1 MSADMEGC
9 TGVTDV
15 HQTVNGR
22 PEYAFGCKMEL
33 HDVRAAAEGAL
44 EAGADE
50 VLVNDAHGRKINVD
64 INGLG
69 SRVRL
74 LSGTPK
80 PLGMMEG
87 CSGSDGVFFIGYHAM
102 AGTPVAVLDHTISGG
117 TVYSITL
124 NGVEMGELGLNAAVA
139 SSFGLPV
146 ALVEGDD
153 ALEREVRAQLGE
165 APVYA
170 RVKIAKGRLAADCLS
185 PEDSYGYIKA
195 KAKEAVERLKARQIP
210 LFDIGDGSYDLRVTF
225 HTTAQCDAA
234 TQIPTLEP
242 CASAAAAWR
251 KCAAGPARSSAWQA
265 RPTVDSIRRLRT
277 GLQASTQKI
286 SARPQRSGR
295 NFLDAQRS
303 QADFSCTLDFLLT

>member
-1 MSADMEGC
+1 MKIYISADMEGC

-15 HQTVNGR
+15 HQTMNGR
-22 PEYAFGCKMEL
+22 PEYAFGCRMEL

-64 INGLG
+64 IDGLG

-117 TVYSITL
+117 TVYSIEL

-153 ALEREVRAQLGE
+153 ALEREVRAQLGA

-225 HTTAQCDAA
+225 HTTVQCDAA
-234 TQIPTLEP
+234 TQIPALE
-242 CASAAAAWR
+242 R
-251 KCAAGPARSSAWQA
+251 LGGR
-265 RPTVDSIRRLRT
+265 TVRVRGRGMAEMRRWT
-277 GLQASTQKI
+277 GAIVGLASTAN
-286 SARPQRSGR
+286 S
-295 NFLDAQRS
+295 
-303 QADFSCTLDFLLT
+303 

>member
-1 MSADMEGC
+1 MKIYISADMEGC

-15 HQTVNGR
+15 RQTMSSR

-33 HDVRAAAEGAL
+33 HDVCAAAEGAL
-44 EAGADE
+44 AAGADE
-50 VLVNDAHGRKINVD
+50 VLVNDAHGRKINID
-64 INGLG
+64 INGLA

-87 CSGSDGVFFIGYHAM
+87 CESADGVFFIGYHAM

-117 TVYSITL
+117 TVYSILL
-124 NGVEMGELGLNAAVA
+124 NGAEVGELGLNAAVA

-153 ALEREVRAQLGE
+153 ALEREVRAQLGA

-170 RVKIAKGRLAADCLS
+170 RVKLTKGRLAADCM
-185 PEDSYGYIKA
+185 PPKDSYGYIRA
-195 KAKEAVERLKARQIP
+195 KAKEAVELLKVRKIP
-210 LFDIGDGSYDLRVTF
+210 LQDIGDGSYDLRVTF

-234 TQIPTLEP
+234 MQIPVLERLGGRTVRI
-242 CASAAAAWR
+242 CGRGMVEMRRWTGAIISL
-251 KCAAGPARSSAWQA
+251 AGTA
-265 RPTVDSIRRLRT
+265 
-277 GLQASTQKI
+277 
-286 SARPQRSGR
+286 
-295 NFLDAQRS
+295 NN
-303 QADFSCTLDFLLT
+303 